1 MIASLALAEE
11 RHSERKRIL
20 VVDDYAP
27 TRNLISEALGQT
39 GNYEISD
46 AENGLAALKLFRNS
60 RYDMVIS
67 DVMMPGM
74 GGMELLKELRG
85 INAAIP
91 VIMITSRPAMELA
104 VSAMKSGVVDFLE
117 KPFDI
122 DGLLFK
128 VDLYLRNDGVLD
140 EVTRMETNDLKGER
154 EQLSLKSY
162 IYETIEK
169 AAGGNDEIFE
179 TIVELA
185 MRIVDG
191 QSCALLLY
199 DEEYGNFFPKVE
211 RGNDCGFYGVN
222 GISTLTD
229 LFKEVVKKKDATMI
243 HSDSD
248 PFISPSLICAPLM
261 IRGNVLGVL
270 SIRKKA
276 TGGIFTRKDMHHI
289 LMLAKRASL
298 NLENKILYESIY
310 ANLTNTFKSLVA
322 SIQVRDHYTE
332 EHSSRVTEMAVKIA
346 EGLNCTSGE
355 IECMKLAS
363 LLHDIGKISIPDNI
377 LLKPGS
383 LTTEEYDIIKKHP
396 DIGADILSYVV
407 LLDKERKIIV
417 HHHERWDGK
426 GYPAGISGNDI
437 PLLSRIISVAD
448 SFDAMVS
455 DRPYRKG
462 LSVDAATNEL
472 TKNKNTQFD
481 GKIVEISLKVIE
493 KNGFPAL
500 FNSQN

>member
-1 MIASLALAEE
+1 MITSLALAEE
-11 RHSERKRIL
+11 RYRERKRIL

-27 TRNLISEALGQT
+27 TRNLIREALGQT
-39 GNYEISD
+39 GDYEISD
-46 AENGLAALKLFRNS
+46 AENGLEALKLFRNS

-85 INAAIP
+85 INVAIP

-104 VSAMKSGVVDFLE
+104 VSAMKNGVVDFLE

-140 EVTRMETNDLKGER
+140 EVTRLEKNDLSGER

-169 AAGGNDEIFE
+169 AAGDNDEIFE

-185 MRIVDG
+185 MKIVEG

-199 DEEYGNFFPKVE
+199 DEEYGKFYPKVE

-222 GISTLTD
+222 TISTLAD
-229 LFKEVVKKKDATMI
+229 LFKEVVNKKDATMI

-248 PFISPSLICAPLM
+248 PFISPSLICAPLL

-270 SIRKKA
+270 SIRRKA
-276 TGGIFTRKDMHHI
+276 NGGIFSRNDLHHI
-289 LMLAKRASL
+289 LCLAKRASL
-298 NLENKILYESIY
+298 NLENKILYESIF
-310 ANLTNTFKSLVA
+310 ANLMNTFKALVA

-332 EHSSRVTEMAVKIA
+332 EHSARVSDTAIKICGRLDFTPSQVESMRIA
-346 EGLNCTSGE
+346 TR
-355 IECMKLAS
+355 
-363 LLHDIGKISIPDNI
+363 LHDIGKISIPDYV

-383 LTTEEYDIIKKHP
+383 LTAEEYQIIKQHSV
-396 DIGADILSYVV
+396 IGEQILSHVV
-407 LLDKERKIIV
+407 LLDKERDIIR

-426 GYPAGISGNDI
+426 GYPDGISGKDI
-437 PLLSRIISVAD
+437 PLPARVLTVAD
-448 SFDAMVS
+448 SFDAMIS

-462 LSVDAATNEL
+462 LSVDMAIREL
-472 TKNKNTQFD
+472 EKGKNTQFD
-481 GKIVEISLKVIE
+481 EEIVDAFRNIL
-493 KNGFPAL
+493 
-500 FNSQN
+500 